1 MAPSPPPPK
10 VKEFELGPE
19 FEKFGDITKIYTIGK
34 TLVSEHYSGALI
46 QSSYYYDDSVKT
58 IKVLRN
64 ALASN
69 NAIKA
74 DFEIDQ
80 FLQLFSKLLLRH
92 ILDESAQY
100 ESKVNVEKQ
109 ERDRIVN
116 DIKQVRESSR
126 DITLEQWQHTLQ
138 EKYQNLYD
146 VVQKNM
152 PEIWPGLEFVLSIL
166 RILNIEDCTLPFI
179 GIILGRPSSGK
190 TVIIDLLRKWYC
202 SFYTD
207 NFAARSFVSHSTA
220 VSSKEDLE
228 EIDLLPKI
236 KNKMFLTPELSPTF
250 TAKDDDLTQ
259 LLGIITRIA
268 DGYGFVSDSG
278 AHGHRGYDENIMFV
292 WAGAAVDVPYKVYKV
307 LGNLGAKLYFF
318 RMKFEDKTDNQL
330 LTQTTSDQ
338 EFNVKFKEIQT
349 TLIDYLKW
357 FDIGHDLVWSDDQ
370 SLPKII
376 WDKSKDDREAMRYIV
391 RLAVLLSHLRC
402 VAKTWETD
410 DTQGLGYAYSVSQP
424 EDPSRAIT
432 VLSNLAR
439 GHALLTGR
447 NYITLDDIPVVVKT
461 VMSTAQIERVSLFS
475 LLIANDGKL
484 TTRNILESLN
494 ISKPTA
500 LRTMA
505 ELKAIGLVDIEEEG
519 QQYPPSKQ
527 IRLKS
532 KFGWLLKDDLVVK
545 KIHLHTTTQN
555 SSDQS
560 IEGNGRAKKEDVFWQ
575 VYDRLE
581 AEEHQDSSNFSQADK
596 NTVSGKKLQESLLA
610 TGEFHNSEAALM
622 LENIVKADKLKE
634 VILDTFERVNHEN
647 A

>member
-410 DTQGLGYAYSVSQP
+410 DTQGSGYAYSVSQP

>member
-1 MAPSPPPPK
+1 MPSYPPIPK
-10 VKEFELGPE
+10 VKEFELGPD
-19 FEKFGDITKIYTIGK
+19 FEKFGDIVKIYTIGK
-34 TLVSEHYSGALI
+34 TLVLEHYSGALI
-46 QSSYYYDDSVKT
+46 QSSYYNDDSVKT

-64 ALASN
+64 ALVSN

-80 FLQLFSKLLLRH
+80 FLQLFSKLLIRH
-92 ILDESAQY
+92 ILDEAAKY
-100 ESKVNVEKQ
+100 ESQVNEEKQ
-109 ERDRIVN
+109 EKNSIRDE
-116 DIKQVRESSR
+116 IKQARELYR
-126 DITLEQWQHTLQ
+126 DITPEKWQLTSQ
-138 EKYQNLYD
+138 EKYQNLYN
-146 VVQKNM
+146 VVQNKM
-152 PEIWPGLEFVLSIL
+152 PEIWPGLEFALSIL
-166 RILNIEDCTLPFI
+166 RILNIEGCTLPFI

-207 NFAARSFVSHSTA
+207 NFTARSFVSHSTA
-220 VSSKEDLE
+220 VASKEDLV

-236 KNKMFLTPELSPTF
+236 KDKMFLTPELSPTF

-268 DGYGFVSDSG
+268 DGHGFVSDSG

-330 LTQTTSDQ
+330 LTQATTDQ
-338 EFNVKFKEIQT
+338 EFNIKFKEIQNA
-349 TLIDYLKW
+349 LFDYLKW
-357 FDIGHDLVWSDDQ
+357 FEIGPGLIWNDDKP
-370 SLPKII
+370 LPKIK

-410 DTQGLGYAYSVSQP
+410 DSQGSGYAYSVSQP

-447 NYITLDDIPVVVKT
+447 NYITVEDIPVVVKT

-475 LLIANDGKL
+475 LLIANNGKL

-519 QQYPPSKQ
+519 QQHPPSKQ
-527 IRLKS
+527 IVLRP
-532 KFGWLLKDDLVVK
+532 KFGWLLEDDLVVVK
-545 KIHLHTTTQN
+545 KNSPHTTTNISAQEN
-555 SSDQS
+555 
-560 IEGNGRAKKEDVFWQ
+560 EGNGLAKKEEMFWQ
-575 VYDRLE
+575 VYDSLE
-581 AEEHQDSSNFSQADK
+581 LEEQQEPSNFGQSDK
-596 NTVSGKKLQESLLA
+596 DTVSGKKLQERLMA
-610 TGEFHNSEAALM
+610 TGEFHNGQAALIV
-622 LENIVKADKLKE
+622 ENMVKAGRLKQ
-634 VILDTFERVNHEN
+634 VMLDTFARVSQ
-647 A
+647 

>member
-1 MAPSPPPPK
+1 MTSYPPPPK

-19 FEKFGDITKIYTIGK
+19 FEKFGDIVKICTIGK
-34 TLVSEHYSGALI
+34 MLVLEHYSGALI
-46 QSSYYYDDSVKT
+46 QSSYYNDDSVKT

-74 DFEIDQ
+74 DFDIDQ
-80 FLQLFSKLLLRH
+80 FLQLLSRLLLRH
-92 ILDESAQY
+92 ILDESAKY
-100 ESKVNVEKQ
+100 ESQVNEEKQ
-109 ERDRIVN
+109 EKNSIRDE
-116 DIKQVRESSR
+116 IKQARELCR
-126 DITLEQWQHTLQ
+126 DTTPEQWQHTLQ
-138 EKYQNLYD
+138 EKYQNLYN

-166 RILNIEDCTLPFI
+166 RILNIEGCTLPFI

-207 NFAARSFVSHSTA
+207 NFTARSFVSHSTA
-220 VSSKEDLE
+220 VASKQELQ

-268 DGYGFVSDSG
+268 DGHGFVSDSG

-292 WAGAAVDVPYKVYKV
+292 WAGAAVDIPYKVYKV

-330 LTQTTSDQ
+330 LTQATTDQ
-338 EFNVKFKEIQT
+338 EFNIKFKEIQT
-349 TLIDYLKW
+349 SLFDYLKW
-357 FDIGHDLVWSDDQ
+357 FDIGPDLVWSDDQ
-370 SLPKII
+370 SLPNIK
-376 WDKSKDDREAMRYIV
+376 WDKSKDAREAMKYII

-410 DTQGLGYAYSVSQP
+410 DSQGSDYAYSVSLP

-432 VLSNLAR
+432 VLTNLAR
-439 GHALLTGR
+439 GDALLEGR
-447 NYITLDDIPVVVKT
+447 NHITLVDIPIVVKT
-461 VMSTAQIERVSLFS
+461 VLSTAQTERVSLFS
-475 LLIANDGKL
+475 LLISHQGKL
-484 TTRNILESLN
+484 TTNQILESLN

-505 ELKAIGLVDIEEEG
+505 ELKAIGLVELKDFKEEG
-519 QQYPPSKQ
+519 QEGRPTKQ
-527 IRLKS
+527 IILKS
-532 KFGWLLKDDLVVK
+532 QFDWFLSDELIK
-545 KIHLHTTTQN
+545 KSTSYTTTQN
-555 SSDQS
+555 TSLQNVG
-560 IEGNGRAKKEDVFWQ
+560 GNGHAKK
-575 VYDRLE
+575 
-581 AEEHQDSSNFSQADK
+581 
-596 NTVSGKKLQESLLA
+596 NTHFGRCMR
-610 TGEFHNSEAALM
+610 G
-622 LENIVKADKLKE
+622 
-634 VILDTFERVNHEN
+634 
-647 A
+647 

>member
-1 MAPSPPPPK
+1 MPSYPPIPK
-10 VKEFELGPE
+10 VKEFELGPD
-19 FEKFGDITKIYTIGK
+19 FEKFGDIVKIYTIGK
-34 TLVSEHYSGALI
+34 TLVLEHYSGALI
-46 QSSYYYDDSVKT
+46 QSSYYNDDSVKT

-64 ALASN
+64 ALVSN

-80 FLQLFSKLLLRH
+80 FLQLFSKLLIRH
-92 ILDESAQY
+92 ILDEAAKY
-100 ESKVNVEKQ
+100 ESQVNEEKQ
-109 ERDRIVN
+109 EKNSIRDE
-116 DIKQVRESSR
+116 IKQARELYR
-126 DITLEQWQHTLQ
+126 DITPEKWQLTSQ
-138 EKYQNLYD
+138 EKYQNLYN
-146 VVQKNM
+146 VVQNKM
-152 PEIWPGLEFVLSIL
+152 PEIWPGLEFALSIL
-166 RILNIEDCTLPFI
+166 RILNIEGCTLPFI

-207 NFAARSFVSHSTA
+207 NFTARSFVSHSTA
-220 VSSKEDLE
+220 VASKEDLV

-236 KNKMFLTPELSPTF
+236 KDKMFLTPELSPTF

-268 DGYGFVSDSG
+268 DGHGFVSDSG

-330 LTQTTSDQ
+330 LTQATTDQ
-338 EFNVKFKEIQT
+338 EFNIKFKEIQT
-349 TLIDYLKW
+349 ALFDYLKW
-357 FDIGHDLVWSDDQ
+357 FEIGPGLLWNDYKP
-370 SLPKII
+370 LPKIK

-410 DTQGLGYAYSVSQP
+410 DSQGSGYAYSVSQP

-447 NYITLDDIPVVVKT
+447 NYITVEDIPVVVKT

-475 LLIANDGKL
+475 LLIANNGKL

-519 QQYPPSKQ
+519 QQHPPSKQ
-527 IRLKS
+527 IVLRP
-532 KFGWLLKDDLVVK
+532 KFGWLLEDDLVVVK
-545 KIHLHTTTQN
+545 KNSPHTTTNISAQEN
-555 SSDQS
+555 
-560 IEGNGRAKKEDVFWQ
+560 EGNGLAKKEEMFWQ
-575 VYDRLE
+575 VYDSLE
-581 AEEHQDSSNFSQADK
+581 LEEQQEPSNFGQSDK
-596 NTVSGKKLQESLLA
+596 DTVSGKKLQERLMA
-610 TGEFHNSEAALM
+610 TGEFHNGQAALIV
-622 LENIVKADKLKE
+622 ENMIKAGRLKQ
-634 VILDTFERVNHEN
+634 VMLDTFARVSQ
-647 A
+647 